1 MLTLLLSCL
10 ALLGALFAGAALWVG
25 HQSGRLPYQR
35 PSNYLEYPERQA
47 GLLVV
52 CAGDSNTQGRAAAS
66 YVDLLQRRR
75 GQHLFL
81 NAGVNGELTWNLRQ
95 RLGEIAACRPDA
107 VTVLIGTNDAT
118 ASLSDKLAQRAQRRH
133 GVPYAP
139 TLARFREELDEL
151 CRQLQEETDARIA
164 LLSPPPIGEDPDSPA
179 WARARDFAVVVRE
192 VALQR
197 GVTYLPLHERLCDV
211 LAAEGRGRNFVGLQA
226 MHMHIAAASAQRYL
240 LGRGWDDIAARSRQR
255 LLCDPLH
262 INDRAAGVVAD
273 LVQGFLADE
282 ERAES

>member
-1 MLTLLLSCL
+1 METFISSL
-10 ALLGALFAGAALWVG
+10 ALLGVLFGAAFLWVS

-35 PSNYLEYPERQA
+35 PRNYLEYPERQA

-66 YVDLLQRRR
+66 YVELLQRRL

-81 NAGVNGELTWNLRQ
+81 NAGVNGELAWNLHQ
-95 RLGEIAACRPDA
+95 RLDEIAACRPDV

-133 GVPYAP
+133 DVPYVP
-139 TLARFREELDEL
+139 TLARYREELDEL
-151 CRQLQEETDARIA
+151 CRQLQEETDARIV
-164 LLSPPPIGEDPDSPA
+164 LISPPPIGEDPDSAA
-179 WARARDFAVVVRE
+179 WSRAGEFAVVTRE
-192 VALQR
+192 VAQER
-197 GVTYLPLHERLCDV
+197 GVTYLPLHERLCGI
-211 LAAEGRGRNFVGLQA
+211 LSAEGRGRNFVGLQA

-273 LVQGFLADE
+273 LVQGLLNDE
-282 ERAES
+282 EGAGA